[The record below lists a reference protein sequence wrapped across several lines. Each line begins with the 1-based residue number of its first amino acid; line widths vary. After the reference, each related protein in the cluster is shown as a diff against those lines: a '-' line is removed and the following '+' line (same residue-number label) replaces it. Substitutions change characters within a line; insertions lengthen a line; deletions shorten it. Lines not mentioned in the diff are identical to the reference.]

1 MYETTLTVLGRVAT
15 TVTQVT
21 FNDGG
26 LKASFRLASTERR
39 FDRGQQTWVDGAQL
53 FLSVVCWRSLAD
65 RVVATL
71 RVGDPV
77 IVRGRLRSREYEKDG
92 QVHRLWK
99 SKRRRSGPT
108 WRAVRL
114 RCCGAMLNPQAVA
127 MLPRGSPSGTPWRR
141 ILGSRRAGPRRA
153 SGYDSRGTTIVV
165 VAEFIYS
172 MQRVRKAHG
181 DKVILDNV
189 TLNFLPGAKIGV
201 VGPNGAGK
209 SSVLR
214 DHGGPGS
221 AEQR

>member
-1 MYETTLTVLGRVAT
+1 MYETTVTLLGRLAT

-92 QVHRLWK
+92 QVHRIVEVEATSIGPDLARCAAAVV
-99 SKRRRSGPT
+99 RRDGVSAGEGEG
-108 WRAVRL
+108 RAR
-114 RCCGAMLNPQAVA
+114 PAVEDA
-127 MLPRGSPSGTPWRR
+127 AEEDLPETA
-141 ILGSRRAGPRRA
+141 SR
-153 SGYDSRGTTIVV
+153 
-165 VAEFIYS
+165 AEAA
-172 MQRVRKAHG
+172 V
-181 DKVILDNV
+181 
-189 TLNFLPGAKIGV
+189 GV
-201 VGPNGAGK
+201 
-209 SSVLR
+209 
-214 DHGGPGS
+214 
-221 AEQR
+221 